1 MSPCAESHE
10 KAVSSNVNVPVL
22 RTNSSSADLLW
33 LCYCYVRLHFI
44 VFDSAALKA
53 MLKVAVPSNTSDSNS
68 SSSSATSKPGD
79 FDADGVN
86 VISGGRVRKK
96 KRRWSVCAA
105 KVKAGALK
113 VGSLVTSDSSS
124 ESSEEGYNGSS
135 SGSSQSRRDGS
146 RSKGGSSQSERDS
159 HSGTDS
165 GFGEDRDRRHR
176 RHHDRPH
183 PTKVQQ

>member
-1 MSPCAESHE
+1 MSPCVESHE

-44 VFDSAALKA
+44 AFDSAALKA

-79 FDADGVN
+79 VDADGVN

-113 VGSLVTSDSSS
+113 VRSLVTSDSSS

-135 SGSSQSRRDGS
+135 SQSRRDG
-146 RSKGGSSQSERDS
+146 SQSERDS

-165 GFGEDRDRRHR
+165 GFGEDRDRRDR